1 MSSIESSIELSGKR
15 FVNAGLATPDA
26 MRFRS
31 TLEDQI
37 ISGFARVTDII
48 LLLGLSILIAHLPMR
63 EGTPWGQNLLLA
75 AIALVTATTVL
86 NATHS
91 YSVDAL
97 RSFRRQLRLVSLGL
111 ALGAAAGSGA
121 AMLLG
126 FEPAQAASW
135 GEAWLLCAAVVAAA
149 TRLGWGFAIERWVA
163 HGRLVRHVAVV
174 GSGEQAFAVAKRLGR
189 DQRHRVRC
197 VGLYHDGL
205 SPDAAVFPAEG
216 GLDDLVQ
223 RSRRERVDAILLSM
237 PTDDPERVRSV
248 LARLSS
254 TIADIQIVPQVEA
267 FSSRPVRTAQLGGD
281 TLLTIGE
288 RPHKAWDGVQKAVF
302 DRMFAAL
309 LLLALSPLLLL
320 VATLIRIDSPGP
332 ILFRQPRVGFN
343 NRLFQICKFRSMYT
357 DMSDLHASR
366 QTSRDDPRV
375 TPVGRWIRKLSID
388 ELPQILNVLR
398 GEMSLVG
405 PRPHALNTRAEE
417 RHLDE
422 IVENYA
428 CRHRVLPGI
437 TGWAQVNGFRGE
449 LRTAEQVRGR
459 VDHDLYYIDN
469 WSFSLDLRIMLLTVV
484 REIRSRS
491 AF

>member
-1 MSSIESSIELSGKR
+1 MSSIESSIKLSGNR
-15 FVNAGLATPDA
+15 FVNAGSAAADG

-37 ISGFARVTDII
+37 ISGFARVTDIV
-48 LLLGLSILIAHLPMR
+48 LLLALSILIAHLPMR
-63 EGTPWGQNLLLA
+63 DSTPWGQTVLLS
-75 AIALVTATTVL
+75 AIALVAATTAL
-86 NATHS
+86 NASNS

-97 RSFRRQLRLVSLGL
+97 RSFRRQLRRASLGL
-111 ALGAAAGSGA
+111 VLGAAAGSGA

-126 FEPAQAASW
+126 FDLAQAASW
-135 GEAWLLCAAVVAAA
+135 GEAWLLCAAIVVAV
-149 TRLGWGFAIERWVA
+149 TRLGWGLAIERWVT

-174 GSGEQAFAVAKRLGR
+174 GSGEQAFAVAKRIGR
-189 DQRHRVRC
+189 DQRHRMRC
-197 VGLYHDGL
+197 VGLYSDDL
-205 SPDAAVFPAEG
+205 SLNTAVFPAEG
-216 GLDDLVQ
+216 GLDDLIQ

-248 LARLSS
+248 LDRLSS
-254 TIADIQIVPQVEA
+254 TIADIQILPQVEA
-267 FSSRPVRTAQLGGD
+267 FSGRPLRMARLGSD

-302 DRMFAAL
+302 DRVFAAL

-320 VATLIRIDSPGP
+320 VAMLIRLDSPGP

-343 NRLFQICKFRSMYT
+343 NRLFHIRKFRSMYT
-357 DMSDLHASR
+357 NMSDLHASR

-375 TPVGRWIRKLSID
+375 TAVGRWIRKLSID

-459 VDHDLYYIDN
+459 VKHDLYYIDN
-469 WSFSLDLRIMLLTVV
+469 WSFGLDLRIMLLTLV